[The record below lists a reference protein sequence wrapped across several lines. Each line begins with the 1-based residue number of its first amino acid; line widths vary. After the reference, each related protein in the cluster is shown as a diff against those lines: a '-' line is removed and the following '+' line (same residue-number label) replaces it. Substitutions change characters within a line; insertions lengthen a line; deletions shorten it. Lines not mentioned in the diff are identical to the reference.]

1 MGVGESGCICVKPFV
16 TSKGT
21 YYAFSDWLSYTCV
34 CVTVYTV
41 IHTRVCVC
49 MTVYTAPLVDALIKH
64 G

>member
-49 MTVYTAPLVDALIKH
+49 VYDSIYCST
-64 G
+64 GGRSY

>member
-34 CVTVYTV
+34 YDSIYCSTGGRSY
-41 IHTRVCVC
+41 
-49 MTVYTAPLVDALIKH
+49 
-64 G
+64 

>member
-34 CVTVYTV
+34 CDSIYCHT
-41 IHTRVCVC
+41 HTRVCVYDSIYC
-49 MTVYTAPLVDALIKH
+49 STGGRSY
-64 G
+64 

>member
-34 CVTVYTV
+34 CDSIYC
-41 IHTRVCVC
+41 HTHTCVCVC
-49 MTVYTAPLVDALIKH
+49 V
-64 G
+64 

>member
-1 MGVGESGCICVKPFV
+1 MGIGESGCICVKPFV

-34 CVTVYTV
+34 CV
-41 IHTRVCVC
+41 C

>member
-34 CVTVYTV
+34 CDSIYC
-41 IHTRVCVC
+41 HTHTCVCVC